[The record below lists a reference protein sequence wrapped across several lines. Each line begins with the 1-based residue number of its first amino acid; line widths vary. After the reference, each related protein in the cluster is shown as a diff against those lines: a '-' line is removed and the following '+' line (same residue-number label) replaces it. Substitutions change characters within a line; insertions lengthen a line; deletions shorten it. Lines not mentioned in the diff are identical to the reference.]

1 MTTSLKL
8 YSTSS
13 CHLCEIAA
21 TMLADLASYD
31 FSWQEVEI
39 FDSELLMN
47 QFGTRIPVLL
57 NCDSGQELNWPFTS
71 SNIIQLISRV

>member
-13 CHLCEIAA
+13 CHLCEKAIAIL
-21 TMLADLASYD
+21 TGLGSYD

-39 FDSELLMN
+39 FDSDSLME
-47 QFGTRIPVLL
+47 QYGTRIPVLL

-71 SNIIQLISRV
+71 NDVIQLISNT